1 MYFDPLWPT
10 RHICHICKEQCCA
23 KLEIS
28 VAVPLGTHVCGFQT
42 EAFVWTNP
50 EILKR
55 PHFLLFCCI
64 IIPALQSHSM
74 KQDPLLPGYIP
85 HQPSLYITT
94 TKTQHCAFLISS
106 FLILL
111 KFKVEIQNK
120 TFLRV
125 MLQLSGTLWE
135 NILWRALSNIKIPIW
150 ISKII

>member
-23 KLEIS
+23 KSEIS

-42 EAFVWTNP
+42 EAFVWKKSWDFKTSTLP
-50 EILKR
+50 SFFVVSF
-55 PHFLLFCCI
+55 FLHCSLI
-64 IIPALQSHSM
+64 QWNKIRSY
-74 KQDPLLPGYIP
+74 QDTFPIN
-85 HQPSLYITT
+85 HLYITT
-94 TKTQHCAFLISS
+94 TKTQHCAFIISS

-111 KFKVEIQNK
+111 KLKVEIQNK
-120 TFLRV
+120 TFLHV